1 MQGNEK
7 EWEGMKWNDRERQER
22 KERKK
27 NNKHI
32 VKLCCFI
39 TLRGFAT
46 LGLACKGN
54 GGNEKKQKG
63 K

>member
-46 LGLACKGN
+46 LGLACKG
-54 GGNEKKQKG
+54 KWRK
-63 K
+63 